1 MNTNGKLYDQL
12 LTIWYITF
20 LVDRF
25 LPGNTH
31 CSLGLGL
38 HCMTGQ
44 KQPILLLSKFGHC
57 ISYEKVKEI
66 ETAQAELALLAQ
78 KTSSILPIQPMADD
92 TKVNIIILLLYY
104 IMNVIIC
111 AHSAYMHDIYEL

>member
-1 MNTNGKLYDQL
+1 
-12 LTIWYITF
+12 
-20 LVDRF
+20 
-25 LPGNTH
+25 
-31 CSLGLGL
+31 
-38 HCMTGQ
+38 MTGQ

-104 IMNVIIC
+104 IILYIILYYIILYYIILYYIILYYILYYIILYYIMNVIIC
-111 AHSAYMHDIYEL
+111 THSAYISIKY